1 MKETVSYNIRVYND
15 GMMMPLFGYIITDT
29 GLEREG
35 GGQKERGRKRKGK
48 REKERLVIE

>member
-15 GMMMPLFGYIITDT
+15 GVMMPLFGYIITDT

-35 GGQKERGRKRKGK
+35 GDKKREGERGKERERKRG
-48 REKERLVIE
+48 